1 MSEVCEG
8 YNGSVRNLIIPERPC
23 WGSCCFG
30 ELHTRNLLQSV
41 GFGLQSEGMIR
52 NASRACGAP
61 FPNLLR
67 AQPLVFIAG
76 HPLTSRLV
84 VQWRFCLSPVD
95 PAPSFLL
102 LLLKHKV
109 DLGSDSRKGLEYS
122 IYYGRETKWRLFQL
136 LFQEWGLANSWH
148 WCIFIPRSFSAA
160 ACLSVCRGAAS
171 PCLVWCSHH
180 WQQET
185 SDTWAQVCVE
195 PWSTQYLS
203 WHHCPLQSPHSVCW
217 CCFAVK
223 LSSLVFP

>member
-1 MSEVCEG
+1 
-8 YNGSVRNLIIPERPC
+8 
-23 WGSCCFG
+23 
-30 ELHTRNLLQSV
+30 
-41 GFGLQSEGMIR
+41 MIR

-76 HPLTSRLV
+76 HPLTFQVSRAVEVLSRSCRPCSFLPFTPPEAQSRLGV
-84 VQWRFCLSPVD
+84 WQQEGIGILN
-95 PAPSFLL
+95 LL
-102 LLLKHKV
+102 WEGNKV
-109 DLGSDSRKGLEYS
+109 KTFS
-122 IYYGRETKWRLFQL
+122 T
-136 LFQEWGLANSWH
+136 
-148 WCIFIPRSFSAA
+148 SFSGTRFSKLLALVYFHTPFFLCSCL
-160 ACLSVCRGAAS
+160 CLSVCRGAAS

-203 WHHCPLQSPHSVCW
+203 WYHCPLQSPHSVCW

-223 LSSLVFP
+223 LSSLVFL

>member
-122 IYYGRETKWRLFQL
+122 IYYGRETVKTF
-136 LFQEWGLANSWH
+136 ST
-148 WCIFIPRSFSAA
+148 SFSGMRFSKLLALVYFHTPFFLCS
-160 ACLSVCRGAAS
+160 CLSQCLSQCSLTMFGVMFPPLAAGNIRH
-171 PCLVWCSHH
+171 L
-180 WQQET
+180 
-185 SDTWAQVCVE
+185 
-195 PWSTQYLS
+195 ST
-203 WHHCPLQSPHSVCW
+203 SVCGALKHPIPLLAPLPSAEPTFSMLVLL
-217 CCFAVK
+217 CCEII
-223 LSSLVFP
+223 